1 MTQIWYVHW
10 VKHDNCCR
18 GGVLFL
24 RILQFSFVWWP
35 IAVDVGNRV
44 RWFLLL
50 HRWYHIYLRPH
61 ERQGDKH
68 RAFIVPETKV
78 KKLLLL
84 LIFLYN
90 KYVYILLQP
99 SCTLYKYIKTHQS
112 PFTILI
118 TNHIALSTTNH
129 IALPT
134 TNHIVLPTTNHN
146 TRKSITTLVWI
157 SNRHLTLKMTSNN
170 MMTTKIK
177 LIPELN
183 ALIQ

>member
-50 HRWYHIYLRPH
+50 HRWYHIYLRPD

-112 PFTILI
+112 PLTIL
-118 TNHIALSTTNH
+118 TTNH
-129 IALPT
+129 IT
-134 TNHIVLPTTNHN
+134 LPTTNHN
-146 TRKSITTLVWI
+146 TDQGPVSRCMVSANHWLRSIETCAFQWLQV
-157 SNRHLTLKMTSNN
+157 
-170 MMTTKIK
+170 
-177 LIPELN
+177 N
-183 ALIQ
+183 AG